1 MVNRPTHNPPPRR
14 LAKRLLVAFA
24 LLACAAGAGAQMPAA
39 IPWSSRD
46 LEVPYRWT
54 GSIAGATSVVL
65 YYSADQGRSWK
76 TAGQAAPH
84 VRSFR
89 FNAPNDGEYWF
100 AIRTYDAANRPAPGG
115 PLAAEMRVQIDTGGP
130 KVDLL
135 SADLVGNEL
144 RVDLRAN
151 DLAGVNA
158 EAVRLYAQADGQPGW
173 LPVPVVSSDP
183 SPDGRSLHLTARW
196 IAPPGA
202 STIDVRATVED
213 LAGNRTERTASASRA
228 ATTPI
233 NLFAAKPTPRSPFQA
248 AAQPAAQPSW
258 GRLASTG
265 GASTRNNGAIDPFA
279 LAERN
284 PAPFPTTQ
292 APPQAA
298 PLTASPYRGAPKRV
312 VPRRETA
319 TAPLSTPWPAESRRS
334 APLVADSRPTQNTP
348 FSSASFGSN
357 LGGTFDRPSA
367 FADDIPRRLV
377 NNTEFEFDYELE
389 ETGRWGVAKVELWGT
404 DNGGQSWRR
413 FAVDSDRQSP
423 IHVTAPGEGEFG
435 FRLVVESVGGLQAP
449 TPRPGDA
456 PEAVIGVD
464 LQKPTVALRGARQ
477 GDGYFAD
484 QLIIE
489 WRASDEHLADRPIDL
504 FYSNR
509 ETGPWIPVATNLPN
523 SGRHTW
529 RLQRHLPRRMHLR
542 LEARDQAGNTAATT
556 TPEALEIEVPVASGS
571 LQGVRAAN
579 RL

>member
-1 MVNRPTHNPPPRR
+1 MVNRPHNNPPPRR
-14 LAKRLLVAFA
+14 LAKRLLVALA
-24 LLACAAGAGAQMPAA
+24 LLGCAAGAGAQMPAA

-89 FNAPNDGEYWF
+89 FNAPSDGEYWF

-115 PLAAEMRVQIDTGGP
+115 PLAAEMRVQVDTGGP

-158 EAVRLYAQADGQPGW
+158 DAVRLYAQADGRPGW
-173 LPVPVVSSDP
+173 LPVPVVSNDP

-196 IAPPGA
+196 LAPSDA
-202 STIDVRATVED
+202 STVDVRATVED

-228 ATTPI
+228 AAAPI
-233 NLFAAKPTPRSPFQA
+233 NLFAAKPTPRSPFQPP
-248 AAQPAAQPSW
+248 AQPAAQPSW

-265 GASTRNNGAIDPFA
+265 GGGAIDPFA
-279 LAERN
+279 LAERSA
-284 PAPFPTTQ
+284 APVAPTH
-292 APPQAA
+292 APPLA
-298 PLTASPYRGAPKRV
+298 ASPYRGAPKRE
-312 VPRRETA
+312 VPRREQT
-319 TAPLSTPWPAESRRS
+319 PGPQSTPWPAESRRS
-334 APLVADSRPTQNTP
+334 APLVADSRSEKSSP
-348 FSSASFGSN
+348 FSSASFGAN
-357 LGGTFDRPSA
+357 LGGSFDRPSA

-404 DNGGQSWRR
+404 DNGGRSWRR

-456 PEAVIGVD
+456 PEALIGVD
-464 LQKPTVALRGARQ
+464 LQKPIVALRGARQ
-477 GDGYFAD
+477 GEGYFAD

-489 WRASDEHLADRPIDL
+489 WRANDEHLADRPIDL

-542 LEARDQAGNTAATT
+542 LEARDNAGNTAATT

-571 LQGVRAAN
+571 LQGVRPAG
-579 RL
+579 R